1 MDTFSRYCFNLY
13 FGDGGDMTFKQL
25 KKQNKELQERLNLAN
40 DTVSALMK
48 EVGSLQRILASKQLH
63 LEKSLNDIE
72 EHYENQ
78 LKVQDNEL
86 KRRLTII
93 HYLETKCM
101 KGFED

>member
-1 MDTFSRYCFNLY
+1 
-13 FGDGGDMTFKQL
+13 MTFKQL
-25 KKQNKELQERLNLAN
+25 KKQNKELQHRLNLAN
-40 DTVSALMK
+40 NIVA
-48 EVGSLQRILASKQLH
+48 KQI
-63 LEKSLNDIE
+63 KAFDDMCN
-72 EHYENQ
+72 HYENQ

>member
-40 DTVSALMK
+40 NTIANYTECFGTMC
-48 EVGSLQRILASKQLH
+48 E
-63 LEKSLNDIE
+63 N
-72 EHYENQ
+72 YESQ